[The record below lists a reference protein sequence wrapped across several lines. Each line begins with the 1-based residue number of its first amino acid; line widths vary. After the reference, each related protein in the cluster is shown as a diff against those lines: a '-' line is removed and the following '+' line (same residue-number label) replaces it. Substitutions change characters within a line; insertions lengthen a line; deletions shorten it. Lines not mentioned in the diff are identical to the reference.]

1 MPHQQDDSKSAF
13 HQLATIKVTT
23 EDAKS
28 TGKITTQDAKNTSC
42 KIVTSKATTSDAK
55 NASKVDASSER

>member
-28 TGKITTQDAKNTSC
+28 TSKETTQDAK
-42 KIVTSKATTSDAK
+42 KKHQL
-55 NASKVDASSER
+55 